1 MTMFEEFET
10 KQFGQWCEAIE
21 SVGQVRAYADLSSAG
36 MFY

>member
-21 SVGQVRAYADLSSAG
+21 SVGQDKLKQVRTFAHC
-36 MFY
+36 